1 MSQAPGTKT
10 SSPLLCRHGYAHV
23 TAGMPWALGAH
34 TTKAGIH
41 ERSGRQPWEAKLG
54 SLEKPSDSSLIPH
67 SLLLPA
73 VKDHLHR
80 RFTGTGLKENLP
92 LRVYKGVP
100 APQKA
105 RQAGHQSA
113 SIPGY
118 TVRASFERK
127 RKGRVPVASL

>member
-1 MSQAPGTKT
+1 MSQAQGTKT
-10 SSPLLCRHGYAHV
+10 SFPLLHRHGCVHV
-23 TAGMPWALGAH
+23 TTGMPWALGAH

-41 ERSGRQPWEAKLG
+41 GRSGRQPWEAKLG

-73 VKDHLHR
+73 MKNHLHR
-80 RFTGTGLKENLP
+80 RLTGTGLKENLP
-92 LRVYKGVP
+92 LRVYKGAP

-105 RQAGHQSA
+105 RQADHQSA

-118 TVRASFERK
+118 TVRANFERK
-127 RKGRVPVASL
+127 RKGHVPAASL